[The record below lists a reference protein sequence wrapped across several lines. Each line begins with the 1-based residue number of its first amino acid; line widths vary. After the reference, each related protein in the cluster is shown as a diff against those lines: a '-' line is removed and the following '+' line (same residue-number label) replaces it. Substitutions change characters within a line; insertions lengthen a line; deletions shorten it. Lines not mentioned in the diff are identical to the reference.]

1 MGNVMEVRNC
11 KRRDLDVWAISV
23 KKLKDLSTAFL
34 DIRAGW
40 REGKGSGRSRKM
52 VLKQCW

>member
-1 MGNVMEVRNC
+1 MGNVMEVRHC
-11 KRRDLDVWAISV
+11 KRRDIWAISV